1 MAQRRRQQG
10 MIVELFAG
18 GGGAGRGIKAALGRP
33 ADVALNHNDVAMR
46 VYAAN
51 HHGTRCM
58 PEDVWKTPPKEVT
71 GGRPVDVLWASPD
84 CTHFSRAKGGKPKDK
99 KLRALAHVIVRWA
112 RDVRPRVIF
121 GENVREFF
129 DWGPLYEPGHEM
141 PDGRVLYEKGHV
153 RADGSAAEED
163 DPLLWTA
170 IPERKGEYFNMWR
183 GQLELLGYRGE
194 FRHLVASQY
203 GAPTSR
209 TRLFFVFRCDGEPIC
224 WPEPTHGPGLLP
236 MHSAA
241 EVINWELP
249 CPSIFLTKE
258 EGDEVGVKRP
268 LADATMRRIAEGVR
282 RYVLEHPQPFV
293 VGCGGRAA
301 QTPPTPISSP
311 LGTIT
316 AKNDRS
322 LVVPTLIQTGY
333 GERKGQRARALN
345 INEPLGTVVA
355 GGCKHGLVA
364 AFLAK
369 HYGGNTTPGTS
380 LTRPLDT
387 ITATDHHALAA
398 AALEP
403 VGGNLGRA
411 HQVHAFL
418 MTYYSN
424 GGQWQD
430 ARDPLRTITANDRLS
445 LVTVDVD
452 GVEHVIVDIGMR
464 MLDPG
469 ELLGAQF
476 GRFAAAYDLSAARSK
491 KAKVRLIGNSV
502 CPEVAEALVRAN
514 LGEMPALRRA
524 A

>member
-1 MAQRRRQQG
+1 MAQRRRQG

-18 GGGAGRGIKAALGRP
+18 GGGAGTGIKAALGRP
-33 ADVALNHNDVAMR
+33 ADVALNHDEVAMR
-46 VYAAN
+46 VYGAN
-51 HHGTRCM
+51 HRGTTCM
-58 PEDVWKTPPKEVT
+58 PEDVWKTPPRHVT

-99 KLRALAHVIVRWA
+99 NIRALAHVIVRWA

-129 DWGPLYEPGHEM
+129 EWGPLYEPGHRM
-141 PDGRVLYEKGHV
+141 PDGRVL
-153 RADGSAAEED
+153 ADG
-163 DPLLWTA
+163 DPLLWTP
-170 IPERKGEYFNMWR
+170 IPERKGEFFELWR

-194 FRHLVASQY
+194 FRTLTASHY

-209 TRLFFVFRCDGEPIC
+209 TRLFFVFRCDGEPIR

-236 MHSAA
+236 MHAAA
-241 EVINWELP
+241 EVIDWTLP

-258 EGDEVGVKRP
+258 EGDALGVKRP
-268 LADATMRRIAEGVR
+268 LADATMRRIADGVR
-282 RYVLEHPQPFV
+282 RYVLEDPQPFV
-293 VGCGGRAA
+293 VGCGGRAG
-301 QTPPTPISSP
+301 QTPPTSVSAP

-316 AKNDRS
+316 AKNDRA

-333 GERKGQRARALN
+333 GERNGQRPRVLDLHQ
-345 INEPLGTVVA
+345 PLGTVVA
-355 GGCKHGLVA
+355 SGQKHGLVA

-369 HYGGNTTPGTS
+369 HYGGHTTPGSS
-380 LTRPLDT
+380 LAKPMDT

-403 VGGNLGRA
+403 VGGALGRA

-418 MTYYSN
+418 MTYYGTG
-424 GGQWQD
+424 GGQD
-430 ARDPLRTITANDRLS
+430 VREPMRTITAVDRLS
-445 LVTVDVD
+445 LVTVDVA
-452 GVEHVIVDIGMR
+452 GVAHVIVDIGMR
-464 MLDPG
+464 MLEPH

-476 GRFAAAYDLSAARSK
+476 GRFATEYDLSPARSK

-514 LGEMPALRRA
+514 LGEAPASQRRA